1 VTTADGPAP
10 MVVARK
16 VVVEGRV
23 QGVGFRDAMV
33 DMALAANVQGY
44 VRNTADGHVEA
55 HVQGGEE
62 AVARMIAWAARGPRA
77 ARVERVLVEA
87 ADPDPRHVSFRRA

>member
-1 VTTADGPAP
+1 MTAAGGAI
-10 MVVARK
+10 VIARR

-23 QGVGFRDAMV
+23 QGVGYRDAMV
-33 DMALAANVQGY
+33 DAALEANVQGY

-55 HVQGGEE
+55 HLQGGEE
-62 AVARMIAWAARGPRA
+62 AVACMIAWAARGPRA

-87 ADPDPRHVSFRRA
+87 SDPDPRHASFHRA